1 MKRRFFTEMGW
12 LFLVIIV
19 SACSAPWVE
28 DNPGCKDCSVVKYKA
43 YAHSLP
49 AAGGPA
55 LSEIDSGDG
64 FYITVST
71 IFPLTGNE
79 TPESAVGSP
88 SSTGC
93 SCGASITS
101 VRLSKGFFVR
111 GQAIDS
117 GVDLVNDGVWGS
129 LKTEYVDRVYFDSI
143 LVFSRGRLDVFL
155 DGSKYDGSRYS
166 DTVSLLVN

>member
-1 MKRRFFTEMGW
+1 MKRRSSTKMAW
-12 LFLVIIV
+12 LFLVIIA

-49 AAGGPA
+49 VAGGPA

-79 TPESAVGSP
+79 TSESVVGSP

-101 VRLSKGFFVR
+101 VKLSKSFVVR
-111 GQAIDS
+111 GGSIDS
-117 GVDLVNDGVWGS
+117 GVDLVNGSVWGG
-129 LKTEYVDRVYFDSI
+129 LKTKYADRIYFDSTFI
-143 LVFSRGRLDVFL
+143 FARGRLDVFL
-155 DGSKYDGSRYS
+155 VGSKYDGSRYS
-166 DTVSLLVN
+166 DTVSLFVN